1 MGSKGTC
8 KVKVVV
14 ENSSFIFISYVKTD
28 SFYDFRLALV
38 PVVLNLTVKDFLEQ
52 FDNRGKYQSF
62 VHRVVSGDLQ
72 ISLFYCI

>member
-8 KVKVVV
+8 KVNVVV

-38 PVVLNLTVKDFLEQ
+38 VPDLTVKDILEL
-52 FDNRGKYQSF
+52 FDNKGKYRSF
-62 VHRVVSGDLQ
+62 VHRVVSGDPQ
-72 ISLFYCI
+72 TSLFFYI